1 MRCATSNGTD
11 VEDLEERNSEMQT
24 DRRNL
29 ADKLV
34 LVTGAGTGI
43 GQGVALELA
52 RQGADVVLHYNESA
66 QGAIEAVEEIRALG
80 RRAVAIQADLGRVA
94 DCTRLVD
101 EAATF
106 LGGLDGLVNNAGVT
120 LTIDFLGVTEE
131 IFNRIYFINIRGQF
145 FCAQHAVRYMIER
158 GLEIQ
163 SRSPQVD
170 WCGGSIVNISSVH
183 SFSGAPGHS
192 VYAGTK
198 GAINAF
204 SRELA
209 IELCPAHIRVN
220 ALAPGPIEVP
230 RNWKTDPSYTREI
243 GNQFAPWGRI
253 GLPQDVGYAAAYL
266 LSDAAE
272 YMTGQ
277 VIFLDGGQTA
287 EMVVP
292 LKTPYQRIIRKY
304 TDPPI

>member
-1 MRCATSNGTD
+1 M
-11 VEDLEERNSEMQT
+11 EREAC
-24 DRRNL
+24 NL
-29 ADKLV
+29 VDKLL

-66 QGAIEAVEEIRALG
+66 QGAKEAVEQIKSWG
-80 RRAVAIQADLGRVA
+80 RRAMAIKADLGQVTE
-94 DCTRLVD
+94 CYRLVD

-120 LTIDFLGVTEE
+120 LTIDYLEVTEE
-131 IFNRIYFINIRGQF
+131 LFNRIYFINIRGQF
-145 FCAQHAVRYMIER
+145 FCAQQAVRYMIKR
-158 GLEIQ
+158 GHEIQ
-163 SRSPQVD
+163 NRNPNAR
-170 WCGGSIVNISSVH
+170 WCGGSIINISSVH

-192 VYAGTK
+192 IYAGTK

-220 ALAPGPIEVP
+220 VLAPGPIEVE
-230 RNWKTDPSYTREI
+230 RNWRIDPNYTREI

-253 GLPQDVGYAAAYL
+253 GLPQDVGYAAAFL

-287 EMVVP
+287 EMSVP
-292 LKTPYQRIIRKY
+292 IKTPYRRIIGKY
-304 TDPPI
+304 SDTSI